1 MSINWYPGHMKKTK
15 DLIEAN
21 LKLVDVVIELLDARI
36 PISSRNPQFDQ
47 LVGHK
52 KRVVALNKY
61 DLADPIRTKMW
72 IKYYADLGIKAI
84 PINSLSGD
92 GVTELINEAKNSC
105 TDVIEKAQ
113 RQGRL
118 VRPIRA
124 MIVGIPNVGKSSL
137 INKLAGK
144 TAAKTGNKPGITK
157 GKQWIRLNKE
167 VELFDTP
174 GILWPKIEEDITGIK
189 LAASGAIKD
198 EVLNIE
204 DIAFHLITMLL
215 VDYKKVF
222 YERFKIEDDSLDV
235 VEMMTFIG
243 RKRGCLMKG
252 NEVDLEKA
260 SRLIVDEFRKGVI
273 GRITLEMP
281 YRTDDIIASQTQE
294 VAPDRI
300 DDEDKDDDDYIDDE
314 ELEDE

>member
-1 MSINWYPGHMKKTK
+1 MSINWYPGHMKKTR

-47 LVGHK
+47 LVGNK
-52 KRVVALNKY
+52 NRVVALNKF
-61 DLADPIRTKMW
+61 DLADPQRTKRW
-72 IKYYADLGIKAI
+72 IEYYGNKGIKAI
-84 PINSLSGD
+84 PINSLTGE
-92 GVTELINEAKNSC
+92 GVSELVNEAKGAAVE
-105 TDVIEKAQ
+105 VIEKAK

-118 VRPIRA
+118 MRPIRC

-144 TAAKTGNKPGITK
+144 SAAKTGNKPGVTK

-167 VELFDTP
+167 IELFDTP
-174 GILWPKIEEDITGIK
+174 GILWPKIEEDLMGIK
-189 LAASGAIKD
+189 LACSGAIKD

-204 DIAFHLITMLL
+204 DIAYHLINLVR
-215 VDYKKVF
+215 VDYDRLF
-222 YERFKIEDDSLDV
+222 MERYKLDETIQDT
-235 VEMMTFIG
+235 VEIMTAIG
-243 RKRGCLMKG
+243 RKRGCLIKG

-273 GRITLEMP
+273 GRITLEIP
-281 YRTDDIIASQTQE
+281 SKISE
-294 VAPDRI
+294 VA
-300 DDEDKDDDDYIDDE
+300 KDE
-314 ELEDE
+314 EILPNMKNEIEINEDRAFEDVNI

>member
-47 LVGHK
+47 LIGHK

-61 DLADPIRTKMW
+61 DLADPVRTKRW
-72 IKYYADLGIKAI
+72 IQFYADQGIKAI
-84 PINSLSGD
+84 PINSLNGD
-92 GVTELINEAKNSC
+92 GISVLIDEAKATC

-113 RQGRL
+113 RQGRMM
-118 VRPIRA
+118 RPIRA

-144 TAAKTGNKPGITK
+144 NAAKTGNKPGVTK

-174 GILWPKIEEDITGIK
+174 GILWPKIEEDAMGIK
-189 LAASGAIKD
+189 LACSGAIKD
-198 EVLNIE
+198 EILNIE
-204 DIAFHLITMLL
+204 DIAFHLITMIM
-215 VDYKKVF
+215 VDYKRVF
-222 YERFKIEDDSLDV
+222 FERYKIEPEMEDV
-235 VEMMTFIG
+235 VEIMTFIG
-243 RKRGCLMKG
+243 RKRGCLVRG

-273 GRITLEMP
+273 GRITLEIP
-281 YRTDDIIASQTQE
+281 SRGE
-294 VAPDRI
+294 K
-300 DDEDKDDDDYIDDE
+300 DETN
-314 ELEDE
+314 

>member
-36 PISSRNPQFDQ
+36 PISSRNPQFDR

-52 KRVVALNKY
+52 KRVVALNKA
-61 DLADPIRTKMW
+61 DLADPARTRKW
-72 IKYYADLGIKAI
+72 IQYYADMNIKAI
-84 PINSLSGD
+84 PINSLNGD
-92 GVTELINEAKNSC
+92 GISELIAEAKTASS
-105 TDVIEKAQ
+105 DVLEKAM

-118 VRPIRA
+118 MRPIRA

-144 TAAKTGNKPGITK
+144 TAAKTGNKPGVTR

-167 VELFDTP
+167 LELFDTP
-174 GILWPKIEEDITGIK
+174 GILWPKIEEDMMGIK
-189 LAASGAIKD
+189 LACSGAIKD

-204 DIAFHLITMLL
+204 DIAFHLIKLLL
-215 VDYKKVF
+215 VDYKHVF
-222 YERFKIEDDSLDV
+222 YERYKIDQTIETP
-235 VEMMTFIG
+235 VEIMEAIG
-243 RKRGCLMKG
+243 RKRGCLVKG

-260 SRLIVDEFRKGVI
+260 SRLIVDEFRKGLI
-273 GRITLEMP
+273 GKITLESP
-281 YRTDDIIASQTQE
+281 EQLLQAGATE
-294 VAPDRI
+294 HH
-300 DDEDKDDDDYIDDE
+300 E
-314 ELEDE
+314 

>member
-47 LVGHK
+47 LIGHK

-61 DLADPIRTKMW
+61 DLADPVRTKRW
-72 IKYYADLGIKAI
+72 IQYYADQGIKAI
-84 PINSLSGD
+84 PINSLNGD
-92 GVTELINEAKNSC
+92 GVSVLIDEAKATC

-113 RQGRL
+113 RQGRMM
-118 VRPIRA
+118 RPIRA

-144 TAAKTGNKPGITK
+144 NAAKTGNKPGVTK

-174 GILWPKIEEDITGIK
+174 GILWPKIEEDAMGIK
-189 LAASGAIKD
+189 LACSGAIKD
-198 EVLNIE
+198 EILNIE
-204 DIAFHLITMLL
+204 DIAFHLITMIM
-215 VDYKKVF
+215 VDYKRVF
-222 YERFKIEDDSLDV
+222 FERYKIEPEMEDV
-235 VEMMTFIG
+235 VEIMTFIG
-243 RKRGCLMKG
+243 RKRGCLVRG

-273 GRITLEMP
+273 GRITLEIP
-281 YRTDDIIASQTQE
+281 SRGE
-294 VAPDRI
+294 K
-300 DDEDKDDDDYIDDE
+300 DETN
-314 ELEDE
+314 

>member
-15 DLIEAN
+15 DLIEVN

-61 DLADPIRTKMW
+61 DLADPQRTKMW
-72 IKYYADLGIKAI
+72 IQYYAKIGIKAI
-84 PINSLSGD
+84 PINSLTGE
-92 GVTELINEAKNSC
+92 GIGELINEAKASC

-113 RQGRL
+113 KQGRL
-118 VRPIRA
+118 LRPIRA

-144 TAAKTGNKPGITK
+144 NAAKTGNKPGVTR

-174 GILWPKIEEDITGIK
+174 GILWPKIEEDLMGIK
-189 LAASGAIKD
+189 LACSGAIKD

-204 DIAFHLITMLL
+204 DIAFNLITLLL
-215 VDYKKVF
+215 VDYRKAF
-222 YERFKIEDDSLDV
+222 FERYKIDESIHDV
-235 VEMMTFIG
+235 VEIMTVIG
-243 RKRGCLMKG
+243 RKRGCLIKG
-252 NEVDLEKA
+252 NEVDLEKT
-260 SRLIVDEFRKGVI
+260 SRLIVDEFRKGLI
-273 GRITLEMP
+273 GRITLEIP
-281 YRTDDIIASQTQE
+281 SQEKAVLSGGENET
-294 VAPDRI
+294 I
-300 DDEDKDDDDYIDDE
+300 
-314 ELEDE
+314 